1 MSVKKRNPLFVI
13 IASFVTF
20 FIYALYWFYST
31 RQELNELTKGTTSSV
46 LWTIGLFV
54 PLVNLYVIWRYCEDV
69 ETASKKARDKVVLFL
84 AWIVFLPIGM
94 YLVQEELN
102 KFAK

>member
-13 IASFVTF
+13 AASFVTF

-31 RQELNELTKGTTSSV
+31 RDELNEITKGTTSPL

-69 ETASKKARDKVVLFL
+69 ESASNKARDKVVLFL
-84 AWIVFLPIGM
+84 SWLVFLPLAQ

-102 KFAK
+102 KLAK